1 MLQRSFFVVETGAH
15 IHPTESKNRKVLELS
30 DKITLTK

>member
-15 IHPTESKNRKVLELS
+15 IHPTESKNRIGLELS